1 MTAAKLSKSISL
13 PGLYKIGTEK
23 PRGFEGNARKTTLGF
38 KVSGNLKSAIDLKR
52 FPGATERSRHLASLM
67 KNGAWRTCYR
77 EEEEGPLVQEIE
89 EDIIPKNMRYPRLS
103 PAWLK
108 HEKQVLR
115 WYGFFQE
122 SVPDSAEE
130 NSRYRHV
137 YIMYFMED
145 GTLGINEP
153 KVENSGLPQGNF
165 LKRQKVEKED
175 GTYIGPDDFQ
185 IGSEV
190 TICGHTFHICGC
202 DRFTRWFFEENGV
215 AIEEDE
221 EIPID
226 TWQNNYRI
234 RKARDRG
241 GIPVSK
247 GVMDDKALFRAL
259 GGIPPVDKKLS
270 QFLLNDRKVLRFKGY
285 WDDHTPY
292 GTRFYFVLHY
302 YLADNT
308 CEINEAHCRNSGRAS
323 WPIFM
328 KRGPLR
334 KSNFVNGIPAMLSS
348 QAPLYLP
355 EDLKVG
361 DSINVWGRKVVL
373 YDCDDFTRKFYL
385 DYLGIDQFEGRIDVS
400 EKPLTHLKLTPP
412 PHNGVGKEEDS
423 LLNCTM
429 IQPKPPK
436 IDLERML
443 VYGGD
448 ALRFECKMINGEP
461 EDELRRLIIAFYPAD
476 GEMAAFEVPVRNS
489 GHMGGRFSEKRL
501 LKNPDTGKYFILSDL
516 YVGKIVTIAA
526 QPLPGS
532 WYDVHWRVDGVRKL
546 YITFR
551 LRQIIRADERCLQF
565 LEARPKEFPW
575 ADPVKCAKRLLPLAD
590 HPELQKLEGVDPD
603 RLKDMAV
610 QAGISIV
617 DHEIITLLR
626 SFGVPAETESD
637 QPKVIG
643 PKVLECAGVGS

>member
-1 MTAAKLSKSISL
+1 MLFSAATVVQKWGDILAMTAKLSKSISL
-13 PGLYKIGTEK
+13 PGLYKIGTDK
-23 PRGFEGNARKTTLGF
+23 PKGFTGNARTTTLAF
-38 KVSGNLKSAIDLKR
+38 KVAGNLKSQVDLKR
-52 FPGATERSRHLASLM
+52 TPAPTEHSRYLASLM
-67 KNGAWRTCYR
+67 KTGGWRTFYK
-77 EEEEGPLVQEIE
+77 EEEDDVPTKE
-89 EDIIPKNMRYPRLS
+89 EDIVPKNMRHPRLS

-122 SVPDSAEE
+122 TVTESAME

-145 GTLGINEP
+145 GTVGINEP
-153 KVENSGLPQGNF
+153 KVENSGMPQGNF
-165 LKRQKVEKED
+165 LKRQKVQKED
-175 GTYIGPDDFQ
+175 GTYLGPDDIH

-226 TWQNNYRI
+226 TWQTNYRI
-234 RKARDRG
+234 QKARDRG
-241 GIPVSK
+241 GLPVTK
-247 GVMDDKALFRAL
+247 GVMDDKAVMRAL
-259 GGIPPVDKKLS
+259 GGIPPVEKKFA

-292 GTRFYFVLHY
+292 GTRFYFILHY

-308 CEINEAHCRNSGRAS
+308 VEINEAHCRNSGRDG

-328 KRGPLR
+328 KRGPLH
-334 KSNFVNGIPAMLSS
+334 KSNFVNGIPAMLSAE
-348 QAPLYLP
+348 APRYLP

-385 DYLGIDQFEGRIDVS
+385 DYLGVDQFDGRIDVS
-400 EKPLTHLKLTPP
+400 EKPVTHLKLTPP
-412 PHNGVGKEEDS
+412 PHNGIGKAEDS

-461 EDELRRLIIAFYPAD
+461 EDELRRLVIAFYPAD
-476 GEMAAFEVPVRNS
+476 GEMAAFEVPIRNS

-501 LKNPDTGKYFILSDL
+501 LKNPDTGKYFTLSDL
-516 YVGKIVTIAA
+516 FVGQVITIAA
-526 QPLPGS
+526 QPL
-532 WYDVHWRVDGVRKL
+532 
-546 YITFR
+546 
-551 LRQIIRADERCLQF
+551 QIVRADERCLQF
-565 LEARPKEFPW
+565 LEARPKEFPY
-575 ADPVKCAKRLLPLAD
+575 ADPVVCSKRLVPLAE
-590 HPELQKLEGVDPD
+590 HPEMQDADGLSPD
-603 RLKDMAV
+603 RLKEIAFE
-610 QAGISIV
+610 AGISMV

-626 SFGVPAETESD
+626 SCGIPAESESD

-643 PKVLECAGVGS
+643 PKVLECAGVLQPADS